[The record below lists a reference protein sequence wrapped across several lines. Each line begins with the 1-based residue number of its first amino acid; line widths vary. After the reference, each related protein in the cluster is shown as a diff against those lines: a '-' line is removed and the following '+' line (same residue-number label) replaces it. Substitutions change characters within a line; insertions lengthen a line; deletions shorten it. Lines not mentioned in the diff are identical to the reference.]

1 MNIGI
6 HFHAPEDENF
16 NLSILKLLELFN
28 SNNFIWQIDTAEIYL
43 KDSHDKFTFE
53 KLLGDERFITEN
65 KLKQTLINKKYFLV
79 FLTMC
84 AFPDMK
90 KNSPTWIRT
99 ASDFITSDCEFLL
112 SIVDGFDIS
121 ILCKDERLLQKL
133 HQHVQDLDYLDT
145 KYLTERTAGTF

>member
-43 KDSHDKFTFE
+43 KDSHGNFTFE
-53 KLLGDERFITEN
+53 QLLGDERFITEN
-65 KLKQTLINKKYFLV
+65 KLKQTLINKNYFLV

-133 HQHVQDLDYLDT
+133 HQYIQDLGYLDT